1 MRCQALSGV
10 MCKTFILYAL
20 ILAEDKAVPGNKH
33 TRLCVYAREVQMFV
47 LGVLPVS
54 YYPVLG
60 INT

>member
-1 MRCQALSGV
+1 